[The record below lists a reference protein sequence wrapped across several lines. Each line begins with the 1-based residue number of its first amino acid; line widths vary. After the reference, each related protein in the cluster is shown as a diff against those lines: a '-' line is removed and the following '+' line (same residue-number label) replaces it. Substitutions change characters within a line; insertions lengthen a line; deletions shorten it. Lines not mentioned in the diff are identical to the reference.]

1 MILPADTITDIKK
14 RRAKNALNKPLAFRS
29 PFLVRQINPV
39 KRLTK
44 NEIKCGIYALQHRPE
59 TEKL

>member
-29 PFLVRQINPV
+29 PFLGNYSFCNWRS
-39 KRLTK
+39 
-44 NEIKCGIYALQHRPE
+44 
-59 TEKL
+59 